1 MKSLSTEYQRSWTG
15 RGRRA
20 WTIGK
25 GGLVFLKDFLRWLER
40 YVSKGDQMVL
50 QKTIESEHLTIL
62 IFRNDDCEKSMV
74 RYVAETILALGDDPA
89 GVPTEAL
96 HYCVPSHPFSSMQ
109 RLREL
114 VAAYRRQ
121 WPGMHPNNPLGQL
134 DRSITHV
141 FKKNRYFF
149 NYYFLQWLRASLPEI
164 EKICYPVQTKKR
176 LPIDIDKN
184 KV

>member
-1 MKSLSTEYQRSWTG
+1 MISLSALYRQSWTG

-20 WTIGK
+20 YIESK
-25 GGLVFLKDFLRWLER
+25 SHLILNSDFLRWIFRMFQKE
-40 YVSKGDQMVL
+40 GPMVL
-50 QKTIESEHLTIL
+50 QKQFDTDHFTVMIFKRDTI
-62 IFRNDDCEKSMV
+62 EKSMV

-114 VAAYRRQ
+114 VAAYRREWTGMELEG
-121 WPGMHPNNPLGQL
+121 WPKT
-134 DRSITHV
+134 RKTHT

-149 NYYFLQWLRASLPEI
+149 SKPFMAWLKCHIDEI
-164 EKICYPVQTKKR
+164 EQVCYPVQTKKR